1 MGNEP
6 FVSHL
11 AIRAVFHP
19 LCGLTCVCTGCGR
32 RCCRP
37 ARSGETCRPPDT
49 QPVQVVHYDE
59 TAVRQLADAGV
70 VLFQSQETLEFVSP
84 DVSLPDV
91 GELRRQEWLAW
102 PLPVVA
108 AGLLDADRV
117 TGVHVVVVC
126 VVVAI
131 IAVRLVP
138 VVALFAPP

>member
-1 MGNEP
+1 MKYEYVLYGVWALLLHACQEWGDLP
-6 FVSHL
+6 GVDAAPQTL
-11 AIRAVFHP
+11 
-19 LCGLTCVCTGCGR
+19 
-32 RCCRP
+32 
-37 ARSGETCRPPDT
+37 
-49 QPVQVVHYDE
+49 QPVQVVYYDE
-59 TAVRQLADAGV
+59 TAACQLADAGV
-70 VLFQSQETLEFVSP
+70 VLLQSQEALELVSP
-84 DVSLPDV
+84 DVSLPDA